1 MGIYAASMLTDLQR
15 AEGKASA
22 PPGSLVMRRERRYL
36 PRMQLTPVSR
46 RSPLSLDDR
55 SAGRPDALPDADAL
69 KKETKALLKRLGEL
83 QATLYADKRYAVLV
97 VLQARDAAGKDGTVR
112 KVFGAFN
119 PSGCAVTSFRVPT
132 PLELE
137 HDYLWRVHTAVP
149 PRGMIGIF
157 NRSHYEDVLVV
168 RVRGLQPKE
177 VWSKR
182 YEQINAF
189 EHMLDDN
196 RVKILKFFLHVSRDE
211 QARRMRDRL
220 SDPTENWKFRV
231 GDLED
236 RALWDEYTKA
246 YRDALRLC
254 STPWAPWY
262 FVPADDKKARNY
274 YIARTVVDTL
284 EGLALKYPR
293 ADRKVLKLKR
303 TLK

>member
-55 SAGRPDALPDADAL
+55 SAGRPDELPDADAL

-97 VLQARDAAGKDGTVR
+97 VLQARDAGGKDGTVR
-112 KVFGAFN
+112 KVFGACN
-119 PSGCAVTSFRVPT
+119 PSGCSVTSFRVPT

-137 HDYLWRVHTAVP
+137 HDYLWRVHNAVP

>member
-15 AEGKASA
+15 ADGKASA
-22 PPGSLVMRRERRYL
+22 PPGSLVMRPERRYF

-119 PSGCAVTSFRVPT
+119 PSGCSVTSFRVPT

-137 HDYLWRVHTAVP
+137 HDYLWRVHNAVP

>member
-15 AEGKASA
+15 ADGKASA

-69 KKETKALLKRLGEL
+69 KKETKALLNRLGEL

-119 PSGCAVTSFRVPT
+119 PSGCSVTSFRVPT

-137 HDYLWRVHTAVP
+137 HDYLWRVHNAVP

-211 QARRMRDRL
+211 QAERMRDRL

>member
-1 MGIYAASMLTDLQR
+1 MGIYAASMFTDLQR
-15 AEGKASA
+15 ADGKASA

-119 PSGCAVTSFRVPT
+119 PSGCSVTSFRVPT